1 MSTVRTMSKKF
12 DNHKNGSAPTPP
24 KLREERGKFPVRGPV
39 IKTTEGGVKP
49 WSLRKSKEFSLKTA
63 GYSTS
68 VQPLVETASKKLT
81 ELHRGFEESM
91 EPIKEEFEAEMG
103 RILSEIPPELY
114 AEILPRILF
123 DSWENYD
130 SHMEKTKHTP
140 ALRLLLKQ
148 ALELSKINPDYS
160 NKPIFGHNILEMAGG
175 TGTIIKLLCDQT
187 NSERVGKLQFTL
199 NDISERMKQVAEE
212 KLKDLPCG
220 VRYTGQDIRKMRIR
234 PRSKDTAIMS
244 QVLHLITNPKALEEE
259 RQPGSL
265 ASDYNLHTVTKIDVI
280 RRAFGTLRQNG
291 YFMLIDEWPAVLSL
305 TPENSYERK
314 IYYLFKSIFRPI
326 GDPMALRNR
335 IMKNVTHAKFVA
347 ELKIPIDR
355 DHSMYLHLYRKE
367 YSNQGQTNVPD
378 GEIDGAQE
386 KLVKAFTAIDKQ
398 FLERYRL
405 NSLSNDNGPL
415 VEFLPVGDEEVFD
428 SRNNGKKAP
437 NKADKKRY
445 NGAIVADKLYTD
457 LQVMP
462 DEKRIAMMQSVI
474 DAVNTGG
481 WMMVMGEWSETGMT
495 KQYFRDTLMRNYNV
509 IFEAA
514 LRARIQYGSRRSIYG
529 YLYRKRG

>member
-1 MSTVRTMSKKF
+1 MYSVRNMPKF
-12 DNHKNGSAPTPP
+12 DNSKNGSAPKPP
-24 KLREERGKFPVRGPV
+24 QSKEKGGKFPARGPA
-39 IKTTEGGVKP
+39 IETIEMAKAK
-49 WSLRKSKEFSLKTA
+49 LRKKEISPKAAVCLMPTR
-63 GYSTS
+63 
-68 VQPLVETASKKLT
+68 PLVDNTSKKLT
-81 ELHRGFEESM
+81 ELHREFEESI
-91 EPIKEEFEAEMG
+91 EPLKEEFDARMG

-114 AEILPRILF
+114 AEILPQILF

-130 SHMEKTKHTP
+130 FHMEKTKHTP

-148 ALELSKINPDYS
+148 ALELGKINPDYS
-160 NKPIFGHNILEMAGG
+160 NKSIFGHNILEMAGG
-175 TGTIIKLLCDQT
+175 TGTVIKLLCDGME
-187 NSERVGKLQFTL
+187 SVDPERVGKLHFTL
-199 NDISERMKQVAEE
+199 NDTSEHMKQIARE

-220 VRYTGQDIRKMRIR
+220 VRYTGQDIRKLRIR
-234 PRSKDTAIMS
+234 AKSKDTAIMS
-244 QVLHLITNPKALEEE
+244 QVLHLITNPQALEEE

-265 ASDYNLHTVTKIDVI
+265 ASNYNMHTVTKIDVI

-291 YFMLIDEWPAVLSL
+291 YFVLIDEWPATLSL

-314 IYYLFKSIFRPI
+314 IYYLFRSIFRPI

-335 IMKNVTHAKFVA
+335 VMKNVAQAKFVA

-367 YSNQGQTNVPD
+367 YSNKGKEKVPD
-378 GEIDGAQE
+378 GEVEEAQE
-386 KLVKAFTAIDKQ
+386 KLVKAFTAIDVQ

-415 VEFLPVGDEEVFD
+415 VKFMPLDDEEVFD
-428 SRNNGKKAP
+428 SRKDGKKAP
-437 NKADKKRY
+437 GKADKKRY
-445 NGAIVADKLYTD
+445 NGAIVADDLYEDLKL
-457 LQVMP
+457 MP

-474 DAVNTGG
+474 DSVNTGG
-481 WMMVMGEWSETGMT
+481 WLMVMGEWAESGMT

-514 LRARIQYGSRRSIYG
+514 LRARLQYGSNRSIYG